1 MTGFNILQGKIWE
14 SFMKVVT
21 SELTFEDIMGRS
33 RLGKLCLCKAMKAGE
48 IRSVCLPEVEIG

>member
-1 MTGFNILQGKIWE
+1 MR
-14 SFMKVVT
+14 VVT